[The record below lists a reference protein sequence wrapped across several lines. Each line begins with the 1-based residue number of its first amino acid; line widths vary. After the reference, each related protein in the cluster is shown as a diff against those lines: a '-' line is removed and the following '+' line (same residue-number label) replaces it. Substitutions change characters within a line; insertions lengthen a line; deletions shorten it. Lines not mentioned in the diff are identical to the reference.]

1 MSRCQ
6 CLRIEEILKLHKTK
20 VINVINVVKQC
31 FAETNVEI
39 PNTVLDR
46 GHRSLLSTTI
56 TQIKTFKELLLKSI
70 TLGIYRC
77 FTKSGK
83 NKNKEDVF
91 ESS

>member
-1 MSRCQ
+1 M
-6 CLRIEEILKLHKTK
+6 
-20 VINVINVVKQC
+20 INVINLVKQS

-46 GHRSLLSTTI
+46 GHRLFLSTTI
-56 TQIKTFKELLLKSI
+56 TQMKTFKKLLLKSI
-70 TLGIYRC
+70 TLGIYWY